1 MLIKR
6 FYNLGD
12 ETLVQ
17 AWVMNP
23 YMQYFCGESHFQHK
37 FPCDPNDFVHFRK
50 RIGKEGIEKIFIHSV
65 ELHGSKAKSKMALS
79 DTTVQENNVTFPTD
93 AKLARK
99 IIDKVSKIA
108 AKEGIKQGQSYK
120 RISKIWGSHH
130 LQWQTPKKKGKC
142 Q

>member
-1 MLIKR
+1 MLIINTNLLIKR

-12 ETLVQ
+12 ETLSQ
-17 AWVMNP
+17 AWVMNS

-37 FPCDPNDFVHFRK
+37 FPCNPSDFVHFRK
-50 RIGKEGIEKIFIHSV
+50 RIG
-65 ELHGSKAKSKMALS
+65 
-79 DTTVQENNVTFPTD
+79 
-93 AKLARK
+93 
-99 IIDKVSKIA
+99 
-108 AKEGIKQGQSYK
+108 KEGIKQGQSYK